1 MSVLAMLA
9 FENGYSKLFKFA
21 SGFSQSRKLPR
32 LQSTLEFCHP
42 SHGCR
47 QTVGHFQIA
56 ESCVIWQVAKSIMQ
70 NLGKQRVY
78 APASNRY
85 LLFLRSGIAAISAI
99 SLPPRIAMK
108 SLLEIRPFQPRD
120 ETQIVLLARELQ
132 YCEITTLRPHGT
144 L

>member
-1 MSVLAMLA
+1 LCVYAVGMSVLAVLA

-56 ESCVIWQVAKSIMQ
+56 ESCVIWQVAKSIMR

-78 APASNRY
+78 ALMVTDCKFYYFAERDRSYFSDLAARRCIETSVPNVHTLFPA
-85 LLFLRSGIAAISAI
+85 
-99 SLPPRIAMK
+99 P
-108 SLLEIRPFQPRD
+108 
-120 ETQIVLLARELQ
+120 
-132 YCEITTLRPHGT
+132 
-144 L
+144 

>member
-1 MSVLAMLA
+1 MAAGVISLSGLGTNPAASSCLLLTPILCVYAVGMSVLAVLA

-70 NLGKQRVY
+70 NLGKQR
-78 APASNRY
+78 
-85 LLFLRSGIAAISAI
+85 
-99 SLPPRIAMK
+99 
-108 SLLEIRPFQPRD
+108 
-120 ETQIVLLARELQ
+120 
-132 YCEITTLRPHGT
+132 
-144 L
+144 